1 MHTVAVLVGSLRRES
16 ENLKLARA
24 LEKLA
29 RGKLDFRFID
39 LSGLPLYNED
49 LWPSPPQSVPQLKA
63 GVEAA
68 DGVLFVSPEYNRSV
82 TPAIKTAIDWGT
94 RPWGQ
99 NSWAGKPVGIVG
111 ASVGQVGTAVGQ
123 AHLRAIMTAIDAIVM
138 GVPEVYI
145 THKPGMFSAQHDIT
159 DEGLRKFL
167 SDYIDRFAGW
177 IARHG
182 GK

>member
-145 THKPGMFSAQHDIT
+145 THKPGMFSEQHDIP